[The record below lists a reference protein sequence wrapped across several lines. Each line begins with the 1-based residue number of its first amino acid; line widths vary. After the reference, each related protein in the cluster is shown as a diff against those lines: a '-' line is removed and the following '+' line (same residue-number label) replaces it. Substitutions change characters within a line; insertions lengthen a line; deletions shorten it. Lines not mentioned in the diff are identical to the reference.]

1 MCKQST
7 AVQPKKEPEKVEV
20 FVDGK
25 PVQVEP
31 NTTVLQ
37 VREKEKYIHEVI
49 LLFRLVLL
57 LVWKFLV
64 IVIMNDYPLLVIVGC
79 VLLKSKKHRRFVIV
93 QAMFFTSIYE
103 ISFLASGQLC
113 YASDERHANFN

>member
-1 MCKQST
+1 MKGMWIDFCFVIGYVAMCKQST

-37 VREKEKYIHEVI
+37 VRKEMVHSKMN
-49 LLFRLVLL
+49 LV
-57 LVWKFLV
+57 
-64 IVIMNDYPLLVIVGC
+64 
-79 VLLKSKKHRRFVIV
+79 
-93 QAMFFTSIYE
+93 T
-103 ISFLASGQLC
+103 
-113 YASDERHANFN
+113 

>member
-37 VREKEKYIHEVI
+37 VRIEMIHSTMN
-49 LLFRLVLL
+49 LV
-57 LVWKFLV
+57 V
-64 IVIMNDYPLLVIVGC
+64 
-79 VLLKSKKHRRFVIV
+79 
-93 QAMFFTSIYE
+93 
-103 ISFLASGQLC
+103 
-113 YASDERHANFN
+113 